1 MGRDE
6 NRSGEQDAMKEASG
20 TGKGLLRFVE
30 HTADKAAKGA
40 YKAAWKTEHFLLHD
54 ENRSGEQDAM
64 KEVSGTGNDGN
75 HSGEQDAMKEVS
87 GTGKGLLRFV
97 EHTVDKAAKGAY
109 KAAWKTEHFLLHDE
123 NRSGEQ
129 DAMKEVSGSAKPF
142 LRKP

>member
-1 MGRDE
+1 MGG
-6 NRSGEQDAMKEASG
+6 S
-20 TGKGLLRFVE
+20 
-30 HTADKAAKGA
+30 

-64 KEVSGTGNDGN
+64 KEVSGTGNDEN

-129 DAMKEVSGSAKPF
+129 DAMKEVSGTGNDENRSGEQDAMKEVSGTGKGL
-142 LRKP
+142 LRFV